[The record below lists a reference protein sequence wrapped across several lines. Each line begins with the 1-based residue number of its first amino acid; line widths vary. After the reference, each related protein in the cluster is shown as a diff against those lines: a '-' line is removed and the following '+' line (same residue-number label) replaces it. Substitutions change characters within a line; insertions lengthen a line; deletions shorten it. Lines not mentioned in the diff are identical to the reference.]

1 MRLASGLAQAVNF
14 MLGICAEPPF
24 GLHGWTG
31 IYWEKLYMY
40 IYLYN
45 LCIHIY
51 VYTQTQD
58 THIPPPPTTTTPHM
72 LVTGTRRKRDNKY
85 TARAASL
92 SIKNTPLPELGFVPP
107 CLGNLQEISF

>member
-24 GLHGWTG
+24 GSHGWTE

-40 IYLYN
+40 IYSYN

-51 VYTQTQD
+51 EYTQTQD
-58 THIPPPPTTTTPHM
+58 THTHQQQQ
-72 LVTGTRRKRDNKY
+72 
-85 TARAASL
+85 
-92 SIKNTPLPELGFVPP
+92 PLHHT
-107 CLGNLQEISF
+107 CL

>member
-14 MLGICAEPPF
+14 ILGIYAEPPF
-24 GLHGWTG
+24 GLHGWTE

-51 VYTQTQD
+51 ICRHTED
-58 THIPPPPTTTTPHM
+58 THTPPPTTTTPHM
-72 LVTGTRRKRDNKY
+72 LVTGTRIKRDNKIH
-85 TARAASL
+85 SQ
-92 SIKNTPLPELGFVPP
+92 SSKP
-107 CLGNLQEISF
+107 